1 MNRPLKTAWGYKV
14 RKRTVWIVGEVMLV
28 VFLALTPA
36 FARLLKAMHTVS
48 AARSCESSGKNPQQ
62 RAAKS

>member
-1 MNRPLKTAWGYKV
+1 MNTPQKAAGGYKV
-14 RKRTVWIVGEVMLV
+14 RKTTVWIVGEVMLV
-28 VFLALTPA
+28 VLLALTPV